1 MADELKA
8 GRYLI
13 ARELGRGG
21 MGHVYLARD
30 QKLGRNVAL
39 KMLPAEITHDA
50 ELRRR
55 LAQEARAA
63 SALSHPGVAT
73 VFDYVEEGG
82 ESFIVFE
89 LVEGRTLREEMTH
102 RRFTTEDVLDVG
114 IQLADALAYAHE
126 HGVVHRDLK
135 PENIMLAP
143 GSGHRGRAKIL
154 DFGLAKLA
162 RPLSGG
168 SMLAKSMTAHAPWR
182 KAGETHAASAGVASA
197 ETAAVSTSP
206 GLLVGTVNYMSPE
219 QAAMQPADARSDL
232 YSLGLVLYELSA
244 GVNPF
249 LGESPTSTIA
259 NIIKVEAPPVTE
271 RNPVAPPELDRILR
285 KCLRKRA
292 EERYQ
297 SSRELLV
304 DLRNLSAEIRPPGTA
319 PAPPESNL
327 KEMERPLEIPRYV
340 ARGLVAAIQLA
351 YLAMY
356 ATALWKTDDI
366 YAMLEMIEKT
376 GKTGATNLGLLVVMI
391 ALIGTCVRLYVLAGI
406 GLDFADLGRKY
417 RRLFPASL
425 VLDLA
430 WSPVAFLLSMK
441 VGLLAL
447 LFFVAL
453 AYLPFTQRPLLF
465 SAYSPHGGRT
475 SGIRAAGAS

>member
-1 MADELKA
+1 MKVGAAPGPDDGELIA

-89 LVEGRTLREEMTH
+89 FVEGRTLREEMASH
-102 RRFTTEDVLDVG
+102 RFATEEILDVG
-114 IQLADALAYAHE
+114 MQLADALAYAHE

-135 PENIMLAP
+135 PENIMLTP
-143 GSGHRGRAKIL
+143 HSGSRGRTKIL

-162 RPLSGG
+162 RPISQ
-168 SMLAKSMTAHAPWR
+168 
-182 KAGETHAASAGVASA
+182 AASAGIASA
-197 ETAAVSTSP
+197 ETATISTAA

-219 QAAMQPADARSDL
+219 QAAMQPADARSDI
-232 YSLGLVLYELSA
+232 YSLGLVLYELAA

-249 LGESPTSTIA
+249 VGQSPTSTIA
-259 NIIKVEAPPVTE
+259 NIIKVEPPPVTE

-292 EERYQ
+292 DERYQ

-304 DLRNLSAEIRPPGTA
+304 DL
-319 PAPPESNL
+319 SNL
-327 KEMERPLEIPRYV
+327 RDDSKTPASPSVPKNDLREMERPLEISRGL
-340 ARGLVAAIQLA
+340 ARGLVGAIQVG

-356 ATALWKTDDI
+356 VTAL
-366 YAMLEMIEKT
+366 
-376 GKTGATNLGLLVVMI
+376 
-391 ALIGTCVRLYVLAGI
+391 
-406 GLDFADLGRKY
+406 
-417 RRLFPASL
+417 
-425 VLDLA
+425 
-430 WSPVAFLLSMK
+430 MK
-441 VGLLAL
+441 
-447 LFFVAL
+447 
-453 AYLPFTQRPLLF
+453 
-465 SAYSPHGGRT
+465 SSE
-475 SGIRAAGAS
+475 

>member
-1 MADELKA
+1 MGEELKA

-21 MGHVYLARD
+21 MGCVYLARD

-82 ESFIVFE
+82 DSFIVFE
-89 LVEGRTLREEMTH
+89 WVEGQTLRERLAA
-102 RRFTTEDVLDVG
+102 RRFGTDEILDVG

-135 PENIMLAP
+135 PENVMLTP
-143 GSGHRGRAKIL
+143 GSGSRGRTKIL
-154 DFGLAKLA
+154 DFGLAKFA
-162 RPLSGG
+162 RPIS
-168 SMLAKSMTAHAPWR
+168 S
-182 KAGETHAASAGVASA
+182 AASAGLASA
-197 ETAAVSTSP
+197 ETAAISTSA

-219 QAAMQPADARSDL
+219 QAAMQPADARSDI
-232 YSLGLVLYELSA
+232 YSLGLILYELAS

-249 LGESPTSTIA
+249 VGQTPTSTIA

-271 RNPVAPPELDRILR
+271 RNPVAPAELDRILR

-292 EERYQ
+292 DERYQ
-297 SSRELLV
+297 SARELFV
-304 DLRNLSAEIRPPGTA
+304 DLNNLRSDSKPPDPLPGRAEH
-319 PAPPESNL
+319 L
-327 KEMERPLEIPRYV
+327 KEMERPLEISRNL
-340 ARGLVAAIQLA
+340 ARGLVAAIQVG

-356 ATALWKTDDI
+356 VTALMQSTDV
-366 YAMLEMIEKT
+366 YSAMDALERGGMRGMSNI
-376 GKTGATNLGLLVVMI
+376 GFVILLMVALSGA
-391 ALIGTCVRLYVLAGI
+391 CVRLYLLTAI
-406 GLDFADLGRKY
+406 GLDYADLGRKY
-417 RRLFPASL
+417 RRLFPAVL
-425 VLDLA
+425 ALDLA
-430 WSPVAFLLSMK
+430 WSLVAFLLFLK
-441 VGLLAL
+441 VGMLAL
-447 LFFVAL
+447 LFFVGL

-475 SGIRAAGAS
+475 SGLQTTGSG

>member
-8 GRYLI
+8 GRYLV

-63 SALSHPGVAT
+63 SALSHPGMAT

-89 LVEGRTLREEMTH
+89 FVEGCTLRDEMARHRFATEEI
-102 RRFTTEDVLDVG
+102 LDVG

-135 PENIMLAP
+135 PENIMLSP
-143 GSGHRGRAKIL
+143 GIGSRGRVKIL
-154 DFGLAKLA
+154 DFGLAKFS
-162 RPLSGG
+162 RPLSH
-168 SMLAKSMTAHAPWR
+168 T
-182 KAGETHAASAGVASA
+182 ASAGFTSA
-197 ETAAVSTSP
+197 ETAAISTAA

-219 QAAMQPADARSDL
+219 QAAMQPADARSDI
-232 YSLGLVLYELSA
+232 YSLGLVLYEMAA

-249 LGESPTSTIA
+249 VGQTPTSTIA
-259 NIIKVEAPPVTE
+259 NIIKVDAPPLAE

-292 EERYQ
+292 DERFQ
-297 SSRELLV
+297 ASRELLV
-304 DLRNLSAEIRPPGTA
+304 DLSNLRSDSK
-319 PAPPESNL
+319 APPAATASTKNL
-327 KEMERPLEIPRYV
+327 REMERPLEISRNA
-340 ARGLVAAIQLA
+340 ARALLAAIQMG

-356 ATALWKTDDI
+356 AAAVSNLDEIQRLANLLSSSSGKLVPWSYPMLAVPAVLVFALCGTA
-366 YAMLEMIEKT
+366 
-376 GKTGATNLGLLVVMI
+376 
-391 ALIGTCVRLYVLAGI
+391 VRLYLLSALS
-406 GLDFADLGRKY
+406 LDYPDLGPKY
-417 RRLFPASL
+417 RRLFPPALFLDIVWL
-425 VLDLA
+425 VA
-430 WSPVAFLLSMK
+430 PLLLFEK
-441 VGLLAL
+441 VGMGPAL
-447 LFFVAL
+447 IFVAGL

-475 SGIRAAGAS
+475 SGLHSAGTS

>member
-13 ARELGRGG
+13 SRELGRGG
-21 MGHVYLARD
+21 MGHVFLARD

-63 SALSHPGVAT
+63 SALSHPGMAT

-82 ESFIVFE
+82 DSFIVYEF
-89 LVEGRTLREEMTH
+89 VEGHTLREEMVRH
-102 RRFTTEDVLDVG
+102 HFTTEEILDVG
-114 IQLADALAYAHE
+114 IQLADALAYAHD

-135 PENIMLAP
+135 PENIMLSP
-143 GSGHRGRAKIL
+143 GIGSRGRAKIL

-162 RPLSGG
+162 RPISQ
-168 SMLAKSMTAHAPWR
+168 
-182 KAGETHAASAGVASA
+182 AASAGFASA
-197 ETAAVSTSP
+197 ETAAASTAA

-232 YSLGLVLYELSA
+232 YSLGLVLYELAA

-249 LGESPTSTIA
+249 LGETPTSTIA

-292 EERYQ
+292 DERYQ

-304 DLRNLSAEIRPPGTA
+304 DLSNLRSDSSASDRPIA
-319 PAPPESNL
+319 PQPRL
-327 KEMERPLEIPRYV
+327 KEMERPLEISRRF
-340 ARGLVAAIQLA
+340 ARVLVAAIQVG

-356 ATALWKTDDI
+356 AGAILNLD
-366 YAMLEMIEKT
+366 AIEQA
-376 GKTGATNLGLLVVMI
+376 ATNLGMPRIVLAPWGSKEHSLPALLVIVLCGTVM
-391 ALIGTCVRLYVLAGI
+391 RLYLLSALA
-406 GLDFADLGRKY
+406 LDYPDLGRKY
-417 RRLFPASL
+417 RRLFPFFL
-425 VLDLA
+425 ILDIA
-430 WSPVAFLLSMK
+430 WCLTPILLSPK
-441 VGLLAL
+441 VGMGLAL
-447 LFFVAL
+447 IFVAGL

-475 SGIRAAGAS
+475 SGLRTAGSA